1 MDGGA
6 FRIVAGLFLAALAMT
21 ACGAAD
27 VPGDTTAFEGNGFRV
42 TVPDGWQ
49 ALATEPA
56 SWRGGQTVA
65 FISNQ
70 ALDPQC
76 DGPGVSNCHAPVEAL
91 DEGSQLVWWIT
102 TTCAGATCE
111 LPDGERLLV
120 GGREARRIGD
130 TDVCDSLRAT
140 AEVAYVVA
148 VSPQRLDAIVACDH
162 DASASV
168 QQQLQALIDSVDWR
182 TP

>member
-1 MDGGA
+1 M
-6 FRIVAGLFLAALAMT
+6 ALT
-21 ACGAAD
+21 ACAPANEPNGTAAFD
-27 VPGDTTAFEGNGFRV
+27 GNGFRLR
-42 TVPDGWQ
+42 VPDGWQ
-49 ALATEPA
+49 ALATDPG
-56 SWRGGQTVA
+56 SWRGGQTIA

-76 DGPGVSNCHAPVEAL
+76 DGPGVGNCHAPVEAL
-91 DEGSQLVWWIT
+91 DAGSQLVWWIT

-130 TDVCDSLRAT
+130 TDLCEPLGAT

-148 VSPQRLDAIVACDH
+148 VSPQRLDAIVACDN
-162 DASASV
+162 DADASV
-168 QQQLQALIDSVDWR
+168 QAQLQSLIDSVEWR